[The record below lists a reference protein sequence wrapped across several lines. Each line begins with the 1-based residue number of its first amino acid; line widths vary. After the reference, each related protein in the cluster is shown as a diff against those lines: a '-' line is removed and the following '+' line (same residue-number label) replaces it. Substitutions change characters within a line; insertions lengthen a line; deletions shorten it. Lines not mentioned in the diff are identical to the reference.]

1 MTRRTTASVLLAAVA
16 ALAMTACAHASA
28 GSANQANHRAP
39 GTGGFGAVE
48 TDPSPDSTTT
58 ATPDTDQ
65 TQADPSPSPSKSGN
79 GKGSGSGGGTGYG
92 SGTGDGPKIVSFTAT
107 GAVCPVD
114 AKPGAPYSQPGKV
127 TISWKI
133 SSNDGVSLSMDG
145 GLWSSYSGAQGSDT
159 LPFQCP
165 DKTQPNTHKFTLTI
179 KGHAGATKTISAT
192 AKPNP

>member
-1 MTRRTTASVLLAAVA
+1 MTRRTTASALLAAVA
-16 ALAMTACAHASA
+16 ALALTACAHASA
-28 GSANQANHRAP
+28 GSANQADHRAP

-48 TDPSPDSTTT
+48 TDPSPDTTVT
-58 ATPDTDQ
+58 ATPD
-65 TQADPSPSPSKSGN
+65 ADPQPPSPSPSKSGN

-92 SGTGDGPKIVSFTAT
+92 TGTGDGPKIVSFTAT
-107 GAVCPVD
+107 GAVCPVEP
-114 AKPGAPYSQPGKV
+114 KPGAPYSQPGKV

-133 SSNDGVSLSMDG
+133 SSSDGVSLSMDG
-145 GLWSSYSGAQGSDT
+145 GLWSTYPGAQGSDT

-165 DKTQPNTHKFTLTI
+165 DKTHPNTHTFTLAI

>member
-1 MTRRTTASVLLAAVA
+1 MTRRTTASALLAAVA

-28 GSANQANHRAP
+28 GSADQANHRAP

-48 TDPSPDSTTT
+48 TDPSPDTTVP
-58 ATPDTDQ
+58 ATDAAQNPPTRTDP
-65 TQADPSPSPSKSGN
+65 TPSPTR
-79 GKGSGSGGGTGYG
+79 SGSGTGYG
-92 SGTGDGPKIVSFTAT
+92 NATGDGPKIVSFTAT

-133 SSNDGVSLSMDG
+133 SSTDGVSLSMDG

-165 DKTQPNTHKFTLTI
+165 DKTHPNTHTFTLAI